1 MTSSTPLRV
10 KTAAGEQQEKFLFYR
25 GVSTFSVPLSAT
37 LDAEGKL
44 RLKNQGDQEIPTTIL
59 FERRGEKVGYRIG
72 DLLKKE
78 AILDVPELGSTIDE
92 LDRDLEG
99 ILVAQGLYHDEAR
112 AMVETWRNSW
122 FEEGSRLL
130 YIVPSAFVNEVLPLS
145 IHPLPAQT
153 VRVFVGRLELV
164 TPATEKAVESAFVT
178 HDSATLKAYGRFL
191 EPILATMINRETNPA
206 QAHRFQDY
214 LNLVYSQLVTE
225 NLGRN

>member
-1 MTSSTPLRV
+1 
-10 KTAAGEQQEKFLFYR
+10 
-25 GVSTFSVPLSAT
+25 
-37 LDAEGKL
+37 
-44 RLKNQGDQEIPTTIL
+44 
-59 FERRGEKVGYRIG
+59 
-72 DLLKKE
+72 
-78 AILDVPELGSTIDE
+78 VPELGSTIDE

-178 HDSATLKAYGRFL
+178 MTARH
-191 EPILATMINRETNPA
+191 
-206 QAHRFQDY
+206 
-214 LNLVYSQLVTE
+214 
-225 NLGRN
+225 